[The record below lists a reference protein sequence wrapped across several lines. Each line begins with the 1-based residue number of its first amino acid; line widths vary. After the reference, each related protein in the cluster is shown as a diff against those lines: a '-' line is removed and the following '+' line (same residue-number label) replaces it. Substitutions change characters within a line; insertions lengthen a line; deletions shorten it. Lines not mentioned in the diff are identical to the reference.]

1 MANTMNNK
9 TTLVFKVT
17 RQTPELITPAAPTRY
32 EFKEL
37 SDIDDQP
44 GLWIRVPGIQF
55 YRSAP
60 SMVGA
65 DPARVIKEAVS
76 KALVPY
82 YPLAG
87 RLRKKEGNKL
97 VVECTAEGVMFT
109 EADAEV
115 SLDEFSEAQLHPPI
129 PCIDEL
135 LYDDFHGYDGILN
148 SPLLLIQVTR
158 LKCGGFILAHKINH
172 VMADGIGLAQFFNAV
187 GELARGAQFLSVYP
201 IWKRDLIRARDPP
214 QVTCEHPEYDQI
226 SDITLFGDDDLVHKA
241 FFFGPTEIAALR
253 LCLPAHQK
261 SSSIFEILTAVIWR
275 SRTIALR
282 IHPDEEVRL
291 RLYMNTRHK
300 YKNPPIPSGFYGN
313 GIATPVT
320 ISTARM
326 LTRNPI
332 GYAVDQVK
340 SVKTKVNEEYL
351 KSVVDFLVVNGKPR
365 TTKAHTFTVSD
376 VSKLK
381 LDHFDFGWGPP
392 VQGGPA
398 RGYMGGPTP
407 GYGSFYLASKNEKGE
422 SGILVPIYL
431 PALAMDRF
439 EKEVNGY
446 LNDSGSENP
455 ICIPRS
461 YEKNGVALSFGVG
474 VKGVYV

>member
-1 MANTMNNK
+1 MSNK

-44 GLWIRVPGIQF
+44 GLWMRVPGIQF

-60 SMVGA
+60 SMLGA

-76 KALVPY
+76 KALVPF

-97 VVECTAEGVMFT
+97 VVECNAEGVMFT

-135 LYDDFHGYDGILN
+135 LYDELDGYDGILN
-148 SPLLLIQVTR
+148 SPLVLIQVTR
-158 LKCGGFILAHKINH
+158 LKCGGFILTHKINH
-172 VMADGIGLAQFFNAV
+172 VMADGSGLAQFLNAV
-187 GELARGAQFLSVYP
+187 GELARGAQFLSIYP
-201 IWKRDLIRARDPP
+201 IWKRDMIRARDPP
-214 QVTCEHPEYDQI
+214 QITCEHPEFDQI
-226 SDITLFGDDDLVHKA
+226 PDIPFSDDLVHKA
-241 FFFGPTEIAALR
+241 FFFGANEIAALR
-253 LCLPAHQK
+253 RSLPAHQK
-261 SSSIFEILTAVIWR
+261 SSSTFEILTAVIWR

-282 IHPDEEVRL
+282 ICPDEEVRL

-300 YKNPPIPSGFYGN
+300 YKNPPLPAGFYGN

-320 ISTARM
+320 ISNAGL

-340 SVKTKVNEEYL
+340 LVKNKVNEEYV
-351 KSVVDFLVVNGKPR
+351 KSVADFLVVNDKPR
-365 TTKAHTFTVSD
+365 TTRSHTFTVSD

-381 LDHFDFGWGPP
+381 LDSFDFGWGPP

-398 RGYMGGPTP
+398 RGFMGGPTP
-407 GYGSFYLASKNEKGE
+407 GYGSFYLASKNSKGE

-439 EKEVNGY
+439 EKEINGY
-446 LNDSGSENP
+446 LNDTALGHP
-455 ICIPRS
+455 IYSPRS
-461 YEKNGVALSFGVG
+461 YEKNGVTLSYGVG
-474 VKGVYV
+474 VKA